1 MMTFDD
7 LLDLNDMGTRTLYSV
22 EEVCRLLN
30 AKPRAVANWIRQ
42 GRLEAVKVYG
52 RIRWIT
58 RASLAALYFEEN
70 HAEDLLEENA
80 EAE

>member
-7 LLDLNDMGTRTLYSV
+7 LLDLNDMGTRSLYSV

-42 GRLEAVKVYG
+42 GRLEAVKVCG

-58 RASLAALYFEEN
+58 RASLAALVFEEA
-70 HAEDLLEENA
+70 HAEDLA
-80 EAE
+80 EDI

>member
-1 MMTFDD
+1 MTFED

-42 GRLEAVKVYG
+42 GRLEAVKVCG

-58 RASLAALYFEEN
+58 RASLAALVFEEAN
-70 HAEDLLEENA
+70 MEDLMEENP
-80 EAE
+80 ETV